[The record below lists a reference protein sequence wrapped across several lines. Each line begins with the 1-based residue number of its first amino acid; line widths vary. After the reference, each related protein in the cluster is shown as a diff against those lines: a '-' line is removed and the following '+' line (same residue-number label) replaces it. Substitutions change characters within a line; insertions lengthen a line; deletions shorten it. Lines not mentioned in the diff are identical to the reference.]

1 MAIWRIARL
10 RVRLA
15 RFSIGT
21 NQLLIKRNRMFLAES
36 SIQLVPDGTLLVHLV
51 MVAVMV
57 FILNRTL
64 LKPINDILAEREKQ
78 VAGRLK
84 EAEALATETDE
95 KLSKYNAALH
105 DARSE
110 GYRLLEKERAAALK
124 EKDEKIRLYREEMSK
139 TVASRLDQTH
149 QQEQKVREELES
161 QAAVMGD
168 LISSQILRRT
178 AR

>member
-1 MAIWRIARL
+1 
-10 RVRLA
+10 
-15 RFSIGT
+15 
-21 NQLLIKRNRMFLAES
+21 MFLAES

-64 LKPINDILAEREKQ
+64 LKPINEILAEREKQ
-78 VAGRLK
+78 VAGRLR
-84 EAEALATETDE
+84 EAETLAAETDE
-95 KLSKYNAALH
+95 KLNKYNATLH
-105 DARSE
+105 DARSD

-124 EKDEKIRLYREEMSK
+124 EKDEKVRLYREEMSK
-139 TVASRLDQTH
+139 TIAAQLDQTRR
-149 QQEQKVREELES
+149 QEQTVREELES